1 MESELVRYYKGRV
14 MMMFDQL
21 QINDFEL
28 GSLRQETKKKIVEI
42 EEDNKDTGNIKDEM
56 QKIEDKLK
64 ETTAMYEGMVAD
76 ITRDNIKERE
86 EAQAKFKEFKSL
98 IKAEVAV
105 YELIITR
112 LRQTNEV
119 LLQEI
124 ADLKKIIKV
133 PRIHYKHIE
142 NLGLDDIKG

>member
-1 MESELVRYYKGRV
+1 
-14 MMMFDQL
+14 
-21 QINDFEL
+21 
-28 GSLRQETKKKIVEI
+28 
-42 EEDNKDTGNIKDEM
+42 M

-76 ITRDNIKERE
+76 ITKDNIKERE